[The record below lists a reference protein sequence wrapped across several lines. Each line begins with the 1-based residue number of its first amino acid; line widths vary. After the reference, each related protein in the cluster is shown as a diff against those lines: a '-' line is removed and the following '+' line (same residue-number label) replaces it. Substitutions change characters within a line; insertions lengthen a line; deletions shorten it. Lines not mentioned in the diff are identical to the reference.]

1 MPIAGLHTS
10 TTYCQG
16 CINIAPVPYRVGQR
30 ICRLGVNDQ
39 LLWDLQDPWQR
50 VKTHSGMER
59 KTRSAAGGRGRQLLA
74 PWPMKQ
80 RFGAHA
86 GKQPH
91 QQQMVQ
97 PALWQ
102 CWRGMTP
109 LVRLL
114 SKGHWSGS

>member
-50 VKTHSGMER
+50 VKLTLAWKER
-59 KTRSAAGGRGRQLLA
+59 HVALQADVAGSCTRPGQ
-74 PWPMKQ
+74 
-80 RFGAHA
+80 
-86 GKQPH
+86 
-91 QQQMVQ
+91 
-97 PALWQ
+97 
-102 CWRGMTP
+102 
-109 LVRLL
+109 
-114 SKGHWSGS
+114 